1 MYNVKFIRL
10 LDNTTKYSYTDFGLL
25 LAPVS
30 MDLPQVKTNYV
41 TIPGR
46 NGDLDL
52 SEAFGRVNYNNRT
65 IKLTFTMPVNI
76 SDMYSKY
83 SEISNF
89 LHGQKLKV
97 FLPQDEGFY
106 YVGRCQVS
114 GIDRAKR
121 TNQIIITINAD
132 PFKYV
137 KEETVIEFDIG
148 DLPYTK
154 VINNLYMPVTPLI
167 TTTDSVVFD
176 FNGATYSFNA
186 GQHLNSAIVLTPGE
200 NTFIFKDGS
209 SGSVTFEYTEGT
221 L

>member
-10 LDNTTKYSYTDFGLL
+10 LDNATKYSYTDFGLL

-30 MDLPQVKTNYV
+30 IDLPQVKTNYV

-52 SEAFGRVNYNNRT
+52 SEAFGRVNYSNRT
-65 IKLTFTMPVNI
+65 IKLTFTMSVGI
-76 SDMYSKY
+76 ADMYEKY
-83 SEISNF
+83 SDISKF
-89 LHGQKLKV
+89 LHGQKVKV

-106 YVGRCQVS
+106 YVGRCQV
-114 GIDRAKR
+114 GTMDRAKR
-121 TNQIIITINAD
+121 TNQITVTINAD

-137 KEETVIEFDIG
+137 DEETVVEFDIG

-154 VINNLYMPVTPLI
+154 IINNLYMPVTPLI
-167 TTTDSVVFD
+167 TTTDNVVFE

-186 GQHLNSAIVLTPGE
+186 GQHLNSAIVLAPGN
-200 NTFIFKDGS
+200 NTFIFEEGS